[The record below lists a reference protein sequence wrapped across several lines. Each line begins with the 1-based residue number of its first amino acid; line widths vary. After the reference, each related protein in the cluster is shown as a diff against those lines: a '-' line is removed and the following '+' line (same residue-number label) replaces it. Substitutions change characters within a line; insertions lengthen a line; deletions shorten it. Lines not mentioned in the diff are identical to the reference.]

1 MGFSLPE
8 PFLSSLAIKN
18 APLVSVINSLSEGL
32 VIIDARGA
40 FLFFNDAAVT
50 ILGFNAE
57 VASLGTWSEA
67 NSCFHTDGLTQFP
80 AGDLPWARALA
91 GETTE
96 EIEILVRNAEK
107 PGGFHILVRAWP
119 LKKEADEPGGS
130 ILLIR
135 SLSQQKESEQK
146 IQTLTNAVEQTA
158 DSIVITNTRGAIEYV
173 NPAFELTTGYTRE
186 EVLGRNPSL
195 LKSGVHS
202 ADFYRK
208 LWSTISSGNTFRATI
223 TDKKK
228 NGDIFFAEQTITPMK
243 DASGKIINY
252 VSLLRDITE
261 QRKQQEQQSQMELAR
276 SVQQHFYQSPP
287 PPIPGFEIMGASF
300 PADATGGD
308 YFDFVPLLNE
318 HVGISL
324 GDVSGHGISAALFMV
339 ELRAYLRALAWN
351 SRSPGEVLSLLNASL
366 VHDMGHLGYAT
377 LFFCSLHPESRLL
390 SYASAGHLPGYVISS
405 SGAIKYQLEST
416 DIPLGLFPDHK
427 FGCNEGIQLE
437 PGDLLA
443 LITDGITEAE
453 RPDQEQFGTERTL
466 EYLQAHRSESAQQI
480 VQGLYD
486 AVRKFS
492 DGMPQAD
499 DITLVICKAI

>member
-1 MGFSLPE
+1 M
-8 PFLSSLAIKN
+8 
-18 APLVSVINSLSEGL
+18 NSLSEGL
-32 VIIDARGA
+32 VLIDARGA
-40 FLFFNDAAVT
+40 ILFFNDAAET
-50 ILGFNAE
+50 ILGFDSK
-57 VASLGTWSEA
+57 VASLAAWSEA
-67 NSCFHTDGLTQFP
+67 NSCFHSDGLTQFP
-80 AGDLPWARALA
+80 VRDLPWAHALA
-91 GETTE
+91 GEMTE
-96 EIEILVRNAEK
+96 EMEILVRNAEK
-107 PGGFHILVRAWP
+107 PGGFQILVRAWP
-119 LKKEADEPGGS
+119 LRNEADELGGS
-130 ILLIR
+130 IILIR
-135 SLSQQKESEQK
+135 NLSQQKESEQK

-158 DSIVITNTRGAIEYV
+158 DSILITNTRGAIEYV

-195 LKSGVHS
+195 LKSGVHGK
-202 ADFYRK
+202 DFYRK

-228 NGDIFFAEQTITPMK
+228 NGDIFFAEQTITPLK
-243 DASGKIINY
+243 
-252 VSLLRDITE
+252 DITE

-276 SVQQHFYQSPP
+276 SVQQHFYQFPP
-287 PPIPGFEIMGASF
+287 PLIPGFEIMGASF

-308 YFDFVPLLNE
+308 YFDFVPLPNE

-339 ELRAYLRALAWN
+339 ELRAYLRALAWK
-351 SRSPGEVLSLLNASL
+351 SPSPGEILSLLNASL
-366 VHDMGHLGYAT
+366 VHDMGQLGYAT
-377 LFFCSLHPESRLL
+377 LFFCSLHPESRSL

-405 SGAIKYQLEST
+405 SGVIKYQLEAT
-416 DIPLGLFPDHK
+416 DIPIGLFPDHK

-492 DGMPQAD
+492 DGMPQSD